1 MSPPS
6 TVVSSIAASYQAPPR
21 GAGGSVLPATA
32 DCLEW
37 EYRFVEAVR
46 GVVSHDWFRGV
57 PLALTVH
64 NFLKLLLRHGHLK
77 GPRCTP
83 GGAALALARALVHP
97 HGWAG
102 LRRPAPQQWARL
114 RGRVLIAGLHPQDR
128 SRRWWQPLAEAL
140 GPDRCLLLAAGRS
153 LLNQPPLELP
163 RLAVSDFPAAW
174 WGTRA
179 WVLRRLPRWLEE
191 LRAVCAE
198 LGFDPPA
205 RWRLAA
211 DLVSQ
216 VNRLGSILVLERYLK
231 PRALVVPWDREPFS
245 ATLCAALGVRGVPA
259 VTLVHGAF
267 GVQNHRSFVPLGAR
281 YLFTWGEVQNELLRA
296 AGVEPERLLTVGVF
310 DAPPF
315 RREWSPAER
324 AERLRSLGLDP
335 DQPVVLVGLTCLAE
349 RDRPVWA
356 QVLGELADQ
365 LTGAAVLARLH
376 PSNSRAQFDGLLG
389 ESARLRLVDDRQL
402 SAAQSLELADAV
414 LVDSSSFGFDA
425 VQRRLPVVVLW
436 PPDGSGLLTVMRE
449 AVLEGA
455 AVFARNPCEAARALK
470 RLLADPAERG
480 ALAGR
485 AEAFTNRYVC
495 AWGRE
500 ALDRAV
506 AALERIARPA
516 RSGDAV

>member
-1 MSPPS
+1 MSP
-6 TVVSSIAASYQAPPR
+6 VMHAGMDRLPR
-21 GAGGSVLPATA
+21 GGTSPEGRILLAERVKG
-32 DCLEW
+32 LEW
-37 EYRFVEAVR
+37 ERQYIERVR
-46 GVVSHDWFRGV
+46 QVVADEVFRGV
-57 PLALTVH
+57 PLANTVH
-64 NFLKLLLRHGHLK
+64 DFLVLLLRHGHLK

-83 GGAALALARALVHP
+83 GGAAWMLARTLAHP

-102 LRRPAPQQWARL
+102 VRRPAPRQWARL
-114 RGRVLIAGLHPQDR
+114 QRRVLVAGLHPQDR
-128 SRRWWQPLAEAL
+128 SRRWWQPLAGTL

-153 LLNQPPLELP
+153 QLKQPPLELP
-163 RLAVSDFPAAW
+163 RLAVTDFPAAW
-174 WGTRA
+174 ATTRV
-179 WVLRRLPRWLEE
+179 WVLRRLPRWLRE
-191 LRAVCAE
+191 LRGVCAE

-211 DLVSQ
+211 ELVAQ
-216 VNRLGSILVLERYLK
+216 VNRLGSILALERYLK

-245 ATLCAALGVRGVPA
+245 AALCAALGGCGVPT
-259 VTLVHGAF
+259 VTFVHGAF

-281 YLFTWGEVQNELLRA
+281 YLFTWGEVQNELLRT

-310 DAPPF
+310 DAPPT
-315 RREWSPAER
+315 RRELSSAVR
-324 AERLRSLGLDP
+324 AERLHSLGLAP
-335 DQPVVLVGLTCLAE
+335 DQPVVLVGLTCLPE

-356 QVLGELADQ
+356 RLLGQLADQ

-376 PSNSRAQFDGLLG
+376 PSNARAQFDGLLG

-402 SAAQSLELADAV
+402 PAAESLDLADAV

-455 AVFARNPCEAARALK
+455 AVFARDSTEAARALE
-470 RLLADPAERG
+470 RLLADPAERA

-500 ALDRAV
+500 ALDRAL
-506 AALERIARPA
+506 AAIEQIARPA
-516 RSGDAV
+516 RSGEAA